1 MSGPETDWLIEELAD
16 HVRTARATAGMA
28 EEIRQAG
35 SLLCQ
40 TFARGGIVYTM
51 GNGGSAADAQHLTGE
66 LIGRFKRDR
75 RPLPSVTLSTDPTA
89 LTCIGNDYSYDEVFS
104 RQVEALARPDDLVI
118 AFTTSGRSSNVV
130 TALKTAQA
138 KGATTLLFGG
148 GDGGPARC
156 HADHALLV
164 PSSVTARIQEMHTL
178 MLHAVSEMV
187 DAWAAGEEPLR
198 DPPNR

>member
-1 MSGPETDWLIEELAD
+1 MTDRVLAELAD
-16 HVRTARATAGMA
+16 HVSTAQATAALA
-28 EEIRQAG
+28 ERVRQAG
-35 SLLCQ
+35 SLLCE
-40 TFARGGIVYTM
+40 TFARGGIVYTL

-75 RPLPSVTLSTDPTA
+75 GPLPSVTLSTDPTV
-89 LTCIGNDYSYDEVFS
+89 LTCIGNDYSFDDIFS
-104 RQVEALARPDDLVI
+104 RQIEALVRPADLVI

-138 KGATTLLFGG
+138 KGAKTLLFGG
-148 GDGGPARC
+148 GDGGLALP

-178 MLHAVSEMV
+178 LLHAISEMV
-187 DAWAAGEEPLR
+187 DAWAAGEESAG
-198 DPPNR
+198 

>member
-1 MSGPETDWLIEELAD
+1 MTDWLEAQWAD
-16 HVRTARATAGMA
+16 HVATAKATAGLA
-28 EEIRQAG
+28 DQVRKAG
-35 SLLCQ
+35 SLLCE
-40 TFARGGIVYTM
+40 TFSRGGIVYTL

-75 RPLPSVTLSTDPTA
+75 RPLPSVTLSTDPTVM
-89 LTCIGNDYSYDEVFS
+89 TCVANDYSYDEVFS
-104 RQVEALARPDDLVI
+104 RQIEALARPGDLLI

-130 TALKTAQA
+130 TALKVAQA

-148 GDGGPARC
+148 GDGGPARS

-164 PSSVTARIQEMHTL
+164 PSCVTARIQEMHTF

-187 DAWAAGEEPLR
+187 DAWAAGEEPAA
-198 DPPNR
+198 